1 VYSFFKSIH
10 FFAAELTGSD
20 KDPNIDII
28 ENNDSEFNHLV
39 HFCEEMIIMS
49 KFFPRKVKTAG
60 MFVVLTF
67 ALSIPVFGNAEQY
80 RLDNGMEIILKENHS
95 SPMVASVIFVKSGSK
110 YESKFEN
117 GITHFLEHLLFN
129 GTATLTREELDA
141 SIQDLGG
148 YINAFTRKE
157 LTAFLVLLPKQYID
171 YGLTVQADMLFN
183 SIIPEEE
190 LSKERKIVIEEIN
203 RDADAPGAPAEAFF
217 MQKAYAETDYNRPV
231 LGYKSFIENIPR
243 DAIINYWKQYYIPRN
258 MMVLV
263 IGDFDSPVMKR
274 TIKSVFG
281 GFENPSD
288 ESDTTGAERLTHEQ
302 PAETVKTEF
311 GPVGQQIF
319 DTVANVTSTYI
330 NFSFAAPHHSD
341 TMYLAMDLLN
351 RFLAMDEVSPLVK
364 ALTGGADP
372 LATDI
377 GVDLATFSEFSRLDI
392 YVITDNP
399 ENSDSIVSTVLNQFS
414 AISQHVADPE
424 TIEGIKT
431 TARCDEIYYTEKL
444 HFYSFI
450 ISSRI
455 MSVGWDFIESY
466 GDRLAQVEWADCQR
480 AAQQW
485 LEEPDYIVTIVKPV
499 GQSGKA
505 PYQPHGLTADE
516 VIAHFATTTFPEYDL
531 VTGHQITYPKTDTVD
546 FELIDKAVYHRESL
560 ANGMSVIIKSSS
572 DSRVFAMNVLGKNRS
587 ANELPEMAGITDFVN
602 RCLEKGTVTRNAGE
616 LSRDLS
622 KIGANVTLYD
632 NPWIP
637 YDDRYTTRRFSFLK
651 FETIDEFAKKGFHL
665 FTEMLLYPA
674 FDSVEVENVRRSM
687 LGTLARNGSS
697 VRNVA
702 RDLFY
707 EALFEGKAY
716 AKPIMGTRESI
727 SSITVADLKKH
738 HAQYY
743 SPDNII
749 LSIVSGRSVE
759 EVLGWIDRCFGR
771 LSKTGFVSQQAEQPE
786 PVRDIRSA
794 HTDLEK
800 EQIMLYM
807 GSPTPGAT
815 SDEAISLTVAS
826 SILSNRLGL
835 TLREKQGLA
844 YSVGAGTVLD
854 RNFGWFYAAIGIAAE
869 NYQKALDGIT
879 FQIEKLK
886 LDGPTQAE
894 LNKARNR
901 MWGRLMSAKLS
912 RINQAYYLGV
922 DEYLGREPDYDKTL
936 LEQLSQVTAES
947 VRKVASK
954 YFRTDAYV
962 LATAGKR
969 P

>member
-1 VYSFFKSIH
+1 M
-10 FFAAELTGSD
+10 TGSD

-28 ENNDSEFNHLV
+28 ENNDSEFNRLV

-49 KFFPRKVKTAG
+49 KSFPRKVKTAG
-60 MFVVLTF
+60 MFVVLTLAF
-67 ALSIPVFGNAEQY
+67 SIPVFGNAEQY
-80 RLDNGMEIILKENHS
+80 LLDNGMEIILKENHS
-95 SPMVASVIFVKSGSK
+95 SPMVASIIFVKSGSK

-117 GITHFLEHLLFN
+117 GITHFLEHLLFD

-148 YINAFTRKE
+148 YLNAFTRKE

-190 LSKERKIVIEEIN
+190 LPKERKIVIEEIN
-203 RDADAPGAPAEAFF
+203 RDGDAPGAPAEEFF
-217 MQKAYAETDYNRPV
+217 MQKAYTETDYNRPV

-274 TIKSVFG
+274 TIKSIFG
-281 GFENPSD
+281 GFENPPD
-288 ESDTTGAERLTHEQ
+288 ESDTTSAERLTHEKLV
-302 PAETVKTEF
+302 EVGKTGA
-311 GPVGQQIF
+311 GPVGQQVS

-364 ALTGGADP
+364 ALTGGANP

-377 GVDLATFSEFSRLDI
+377 GVDLATYSEFSRLDI
-392 YVITDNP
+392 SVITDNP
-399 ENSDSIVSTVLNQFS
+399 DNSDSIVSTVLNQLS
-414 AISQHVADPE
+414 AISRHVADQE

-466 GDRLAQVEWADCQR
+466 GDRLAQVEWADCQS

-485 LEEPDYIVTIVKPV
+485 LANPNYVATIVKPV

-505 PYQPHGLTADE
+505 PYEPHGLTPED
-516 VIAHFATTTFPEYDL
+516 VIAHFDTTTFREYDL
-531 VTGHQITYPKTDTVD
+531 VTGHQITYPKTDAVD
-546 FELIDKAVYHRESL
+546 FELVDKAAYHRESL
-560 ANGMSVIIKSSS
+560 ANGMSVIIKSSP

-587 ANELPEMAGITDFVN
+587 ANEPPEKAGITDFVN
-602 RCLEKGTVTRNAGE
+602 RCLEKGTITRDAGK
-616 LSRDLS
+616 LSRDLA

-637 YDDRYTTRRFSFLK
+637 YDDRYTTRQFSFLK
-651 FETIDEFAKKGFHL
+651 FETIDEFAEKGFLL
-665 FTEMLLYPA
+665 FTEMLLNPA
-674 FDSVEVENVRRSM
+674 FDSVETENVRRSM

-707 EALFEGKAY
+707 EALFERKAY

-738 HAQYY
+738 HTQYY

-759 EVLGWIDRCFGR
+759 EVLGWIDSTFA
-771 LSKTGFVSQQAEQPE
+771 LLPKTGFVSQQAEQPE
-786 PVRDIRSA
+786 PVPDIRSA

-807 GSPTPGAT
+807 GSPTPGAA
-815 SDEAISLTVAS
+815 SDEAISLSVAS
-826 SILSNRLGL
+826 SILSSRLGL

-844 YSVGAGTVLD
+844 YSVGSGAVLD
-854 RNFGWFYAAIGIAAE
+854 RNFGWFYAAIGTAAE

-894 LNKARNR
+894 LNRARNK
-901 MWGRLMSAKLS
+901 MWGSLMSAKLS
-912 RINQAYYLGV
+912 RINQAYYLAV

-936 LEQLSQVTAES
+936 LQQLSQVTAES
-947 VRKVASK
+947 VRQVASK
-954 YFRTDAYV
+954 YFRTDAYI

>member
-1 VYSFFKSIH
+1 MYSKSLEINRKRAHALLVVFFVITIPG
-10 FFAAELTGSD
+10 FAATET
-20 KDPNIDII
+20 
-28 ENNDSEFNHLV
+28 
-39 HFCEEMIIMS
+39 
-49 KFFPRKVKTAG
+49 
-60 MFVVLTF
+60 
-67 ALSIPVFGNAEQY
+67 Y
-80 RLDNGMEIILKENHS
+80 RLDNEMEIILKENHS
-95 SPMVASVIFVKSGSK
+95 SPMVASIVFVKSGSK

-117 GITHFLEHLLFN
+117 GITHFLEHLLFD
-129 GTATLTREELDA
+129 GTATLSREELDG

-157 LTAFLVLLPKQYID
+157 LTAFLVLLPKQYIK
-171 YGLTVQADMLFN
+171 YGLTVQADMLFI
-183 SIIPEEE
+183 SVFPETE
-190 LSKERKIVIEEIN
+190 LAKERKVVIEEIN
-203 RDADAPGAPAEAFF
+203 QGADASGAPAEAFF
-217 MQKAYAETDYNRPV
+217 MQKAYASTDYDRPV
-231 LGYKSFIENIPR
+231 LGYSSFIENIPR
-243 DAIINYWKQYYIPRN
+243 EAIIDYWKRYYVPRN

-263 IGDFDSPVMKR
+263 IGDFDPSRMKEM
-274 TIKSVFG
+274 ISSVFG
-281 GFENPSD
+281 GLENPP
-288 ESDTTGAERLTHEQ
+288 EKSDTAE
-302 PAETVKTEF
+302 AESSPHKQLAEAGKIET
-311 GPVGQQIF
+311 GPVGQQVL
-319 DTVANVTSTYI
+319 DTVADVTSTYI
-330 NFSFAAPHHSD
+330 NFSFEAPHHSD
-341 TMYLAMDLLN
+341 TSYLAIDLLS
-351 RFLAMDEVSPLVK
+351 RFLSMDEVSPLMK
-364 ALTGGADP
+364 ALTGGANP

-377 GVDLATFSEFSRLDI
+377 GVDLATYIEFSRLDI
-392 YVITDNP
+392 SVITDNP
-399 ENSDSIVSTVLNQFS
+399 DNSDSIVSTVLDQLS

-431 TARCDEIYYTEKL
+431 SARCQEIYDTEKL
-444 HFYSFI
+444 HYYSFI

-466 GDRLAQVEWADCQR
+466 GDRLAEVKWADCQR

-485 LEEPDYIVTIVKPV
+485 LSNPNYVVTIVKPA
-499 GQSGKA
+499 GETDKEPFIPQ
-505 PYQPHGLTADE
+505 GLSAEE
-516 VIAHFATTTFPEYDL
+516 VIAHFDTATFPEYDL
-531 VTGHQITYPKTDTVD
+531 VTGHQITYPKTDAVD
-546 FELIDKAVYHRESL
+546 FVLVDKAVYHRESL
-560 ANGMSVIIKSSS
+560 ANGMSVIIKSSP

-587 ANELPEMAGITDFVN
+587 ANEPPDKAGITDFVN
-602 RCLEKGTVTRNAGE
+602 RCLEKGTVTRNAQE

-622 KIGANVTLYD
+622 KIGAQVTLYD

-637 YDDRYTTRRFSFLK
+637 YDDRYTTRRFSFMK
-651 FETIDEFAKKGFHL
+651 FETIDEFSEKGFHL
-665 FTEMLLYPA
+665 FTEMLLNPA

-687 LGTLARNGSS
+687 LGTLARSSSS
-697 VRNVA
+697 VRDAA
-702 RDLFY
+702 RNLFY
-707 EALFEGKAY
+707 ETLFEDKAY

-727 SSITVADLKKH
+727 SSITIADLKKH

-749 LSIVSGRSVE
+749 LSIVTGRSVE
-759 EVLGWIDRCFGR
+759 EVLGWIDSTFA
-771 LSKTGFVSQQAEQPE
+771 LLPKTGFVSQQAERPE
-786 PVRDIRSA
+786 PVHDIRSA

-807 GSPTPGAT
+807 GSPTPGAA
-815 SDEAISLTVAS
+815 SDDAVSLSVAS
-826 SILSNRLGL
+826 SILSTRLGL

-854 RNFGWFYAAIGIAAE
+854 SDFGWFYAAIGTAAE

-886 LDGPTQAE
+886 LDGPIQAE

-936 LEQLSQVTAES
+936 LKQLSQVTAES

-962 LATAGKR
+962 LASAGRR

>member
-1 VYSFFKSIH
+1 
-10 FFAAELTGSD
+10 LT
-20 KDPNIDII
+20 
-28 ENNDSEFNHLV
+28 
-39 HFCEEMIIMS
+39 
-49 KFFPRKVKTAG
+49 
-60 MFVVLTF
+60 
-67 ALSIPVFGNAEQY
+67 LSIPVFGNAEQY

-117 GITHFLEHLLFN
+117 GITHFLEHLLFD

-183 SIIPEEE
+183 SSIPEEE
-190 LSKERKIVIEEIN
+190 LPKERKIVIEEIN
-203 RDADAPGAPAEAFF
+203 RDTDAPGAPAEGFF
-217 MQKAYAETDYNRPV
+217 LQKAYAETDYNRPV
-231 LGYKSFIENIPR
+231 LGYKSFIENIPLEAVI
-243 DAIINYWKQYYIPRN
+243 DYWKRYYIPRN

-263 IGDFDSPVMKR
+263 IGDFDSPVMKG
-274 TIKSVFG
+274 TIKTVFG
-281 GFENPSD
+281 GFESPPV
-288 ESDTTGAERLTHEQ
+288 ESDTTGTERLTQEQ
-302 PAETVKTEF
+302 LTEA
-311 GPVGQQIF
+311 GKIKASPVGQQVF

-330 NFSFAAPHHSD
+330 NFSFAAPYHSD
-341 TMYLAMDLLN
+341 TMYLAMDLLS

-364 ALTGGADP
+364 ALTGGANP
-372 LATDI
+372 LATDV
-377 GVDLATFSEFSRLDI
+377 GVDLATYSEFSRLDI
-392 YVITDNP
+392 SVITDNP
-399 ENSDSIVSTVLNQFS
+399 DNSDSIVSTVLNQLS
-414 AISQHVADPE
+414 TLSQYVADPE

-444 HFYSFI
+444 HYYGFI

-455 MSVGWDFIESY
+455 MSVGWDYIESY

-480 AAQQW
+480 AAHQW
-485 LEEPDYIVTIVKPV
+485 LANPNYVATIVKPV
-499 GQSGKA
+499 NESGKA
-505 PYQPHGLTADE
+505 PYQPHGLTPED
-516 VIAHFATTTFPEYDL
+516 VIAHFDTTTFREYDL
-531 VTGHQITYPKTDTVD
+531 VTGHQITYPKTDAVD
-546 FELIDKAVYHRESL
+546 FELVDKAVYHRESL

-572 DSRVFAMNVLGKNRS
+572 DSRVFAMNVLGRNRS
-587 ANELPEMAGITDFVN
+587 ANESPDKAGITDFVN
-602 RCLEKGTVTRNAGE
+602 RCLEKGTTARSAE
-616 LSRDLS
+616 QLARDLS
-622 KIGANVTLYD
+622 SIGANVTLYD

-651 FETIDEFAKKGFHL
+651 FETIDDFAEEGFHL

-674 FDSVEVENVRRSM
+674 FDSTEVENVRRSM
-687 LGTLARNGSS
+687 LGTLARNSSS
-697 VRNVA
+697 VRDAA
-702 RDLFY
+702 RNLFY
-707 EALFEGKAY
+707 ETLFEGKAY
-716 AKPIMGTRESI
+716 AKSIMGTRESI
-727 SSITVADLKKH
+727 NSITVADLKKH

-749 LSIVSGRSVE
+749 LSIVSGRSAE
-759 EVLGWIDRCFGR
+759 EVLGWIDRSFGR
-771 LSKTGFVSQQAEQPE
+771 LSKTGFVSRQGEQPE
-786 PVRDIRSA
+786 PVPDVSSA
-794 HTDLEK
+794 HKELEK

-807 GSPTPGAT
+807 GSPTPGAA
-815 SDEAISLTVAS
+815 SDDAISLSVAS

-854 RNFGWFYAAIGIAAE
+854 RNFGWFYASIGTAAE

-901 MWGRLMSAKLS
+901 MWGHLMSAKLS

-947 VRKVASK
+947 VREVASK

-962 LATAGKR
+962 LASAGKR

>member
-1 VYSFFKSIH
+1 
-10 FFAAELTGSD
+10 
-20 KDPNIDII
+20 
-28 ENNDSEFNHLV
+28 
-39 HFCEEMIIMS
+39 MR
-49 KFFPRKVKTAG
+49 KFFPRKAKTAA
-60 MFVVLTF
+60 VLVAMIL
-67 ALSIPVFGNAEQY
+67 ALSIPIFVDAEPY

-95 SPMVASVIFVKSGSK
+95 SPMIASIIFVKSGSK

-117 GITHFLEHLLFN
+117 GITHFLEHLLFD

-183 SIIPEEE
+183 SAIPEDE
-190 LSKERKIVIEEIN
+190 LSKERKVVIEEIN
-203 RDADAPGAPAEAFF
+203 RDTDAPGAAAEAFF
-217 MQKAYAETDYNRPV
+217 MQKAYAETDYDRPV
-231 LGYKSFIENIPR
+231 LGYRSFIENIPR
-243 DAIINYWKQYYIPRN
+243 EAVIDYWKRYYIPRN

-263 IGDFDSPVMKR
+263 IGDFDSPAIKQ
-274 TIKSVFG
+274 TIKTVFG
-281 GFENPSD
+281 GFKNPSD
-288 ESDTTGAERLTHEQ
+288 EPDTVGSERLAREQ
-302 PAETVKTEF
+302 LAEAGKAELD
-311 GPVGQQIF
+311 PVGQQVF
-319 DTVANVTSTYI
+319 DTVANVASTYVS
-330 NFSFAAPHHSD
+330 FSFAAPHPSD
-341 TMYLAMDLLN
+341 SMYLAMDLLS

-364 ALTGGADP
+364 ALTGGAEP

-377 GVDLATFSEFSRLDI
+377 GVDLVTYSEFSRLDVS
-392 YVITDNP
+392 VITDNP
-399 ENSDSIVSTVLNQFS
+399 NNSDSILSTVLNQLS
-414 AISQHVADPE
+414 AVSRFVADRE

-431 TARCDEIYYTEKL
+431 TARCDEIYSTEKL
-444 HFYSFI
+444 HYYGFI

-455 MSVGWDFIESY
+455 MSVGWDFIETY

-485 LEEPDYIVTIVKPV
+485 LADPDYVATIVKPV

-505 PYQPHGLTADE
+505 PYQAHGLTADE
-516 VIAHFATTTFPEYDL
+516 VTAHFATTTFPQHDL
-531 VTGHQITYPKTDTVD
+531 VAGHGITYPEADAVD
-546 FELIDKAVYHRESL
+546 FELVDEAVYHRETL
-560 ANGMSVIIKSSS
+560 ANGMTVIVKSSP

-587 ANELPEMAGITDFVN
+587 ANEPADKAGITDFVN
-602 RCLEKGTVTRNAGE
+602 RCLEKGTTTRDAGK
-616 LSRDLS
+616 LARDLS

-637 YDDRYTTRRFSFLK
+637 YDDRYTTRQFSFLK
-651 FETIDEFAKKGFHL
+651 FETIDEFAEKGFLL
-665 FTEMLLYPA
+665 FAEMLLNPA
-674 FDSVEVENVRRSM
+674 FDSAEVENVRRSM
-687 LGTLARNGSS
+687 LGILARSS
-697 VRNVA
+697 SSARDVA

-707 EALFEGKAY
+707 ETLFEGRAY

-727 SSITVADLKKH
+727 SSITVADLKRH

-749 LSIVSGRSVE
+749 LSIVGGRTVAE
-759 EVLGWIDRCFGR
+759 IRGWIDSTFAV
-771 LSKTGFVSQQAEQPE
+771 LPKTGFASRQAEPPD
-786 PVRDIRSA
+786 PVHDVRSS

-800 EQIMLYM
+800 EQAMLYI
-807 GSPTPGAT
+807 GSPTPGAA
-815 SDEAISLTVAS
+815 DNDAIPLSVAS
-826 SILSNRLGL
+826 SVLSDRLGL

-844 YSVGAGTVLD
+844 YSVGANTTFD
-854 RNFGWFYAAIGIAAE
+854 RDFGWFYASIGTASE

-894 LNKARNR
+894 LDKARNQ

-912 RINQAYYLGV
+912 RINQAYYLAV
-922 DEYLGREPDYDKTL
+922 DEYLGRELNYDRTL
-936 LEQLSQVTAES
+936 LERLSQVTAES
-947 VRKVASK
+947 VRRVASK

-962 LATAGKR
+962 LASAGKR